1 LADDDIA
8 PEEDLGVMFDSLL
21 GDDPFAHDLLR
32 ASRVPR
38 VRPILVVLAARAA
51 GASAVDKELHYAAE
65 LLYGALTVHDVALG
79 GRGRRRRIARRV
91 LRRSMGWLGGNQLML
106 RAMELVRHVSSP
118 EVLDELLEAVR
129 AFSEAQLLANEL
141 LDEGVPTVALWEE
154 HADGHTGALFA
165 FCCRA
170 GALVS
175 GCEDRQVTA
184 LGRYGRHLGRMWH
197 IAEDLVLLQGEDG
210 ADKLLKRALAGRPI
224 FLVTQAL
231 ELDPSLA
238 GPWRALVDDPREDRA
253 EELLERMRDLRAGQA
268 TREVM
273 VREGWAALA
282 ALQSL
287 DDGAYRTAL
296 ERLASGLMRA
306 PYDTLTVVTP

>member
-1 LADDDIA
+1 
-8 PEEDLGVMFDSLL
+8 
-21 GDDPFAHDLLR
+21 
-32 ASRVPR
+32 
-38 VRPILVVLAARAA
+38 
-51 GASAVDKELHYAAE
+51 
-65 LLYGALTVHDVALG
+65 
-79 GRGRRRRIARRV
+79 
-91 LRRSMGWLGGNQLML
+91 
-106 RAMELVRHVSSP
+106 
-118 EVLDELLEAVR
+118 
-129 AFSEAQLLANEL
+129 
-141 LDEGVPTVALWEE
+141 
-154 HADGHTGALFA
+154 
-165 FCCRA
+165 
-170 GALVS
+170 
-175 GCEDRQVTA
+175 
-184 LGRYGRHLGRMWH
+184 
-197 IAEDLVLLQGEDG
+197 
-210 ADKLLKRALAGRPI
+210 
-224 FLVTQAL
+224 LVTQAL